1 MLRGDVLNHPYGL
14 AYYNNFIYWSEF
26 QNGTIKRVSLD
37 KRDSPEE
44 LRVENP
50 YIFDLKI
57 FSNSSQTGMFILY
70 FQVDLFV

>member
-14 AYYNNFIYWSEF
+14 AFHNGFIYWSEF

-37 KRDSPEE
+37 KRYSPVE

-50 YIFDLKI
+50 YIFDLKV
-57 FSNSSQTGMFILY
+57 FSNTSQSGKYISIC
-70 FQVDLFV
+70 